1 MEQNKLLDVLLDT
14 FNTLKDQCKATSAD
28 LRSIKNELNRIFNDS
43 ECKEVIYTSNLDR
56 MFFGIK
62 VLPMI
67 DADDIYDYLVDN
79 ESIRID
85 KYIVEID
92 SHMLNPVLDLSA
104 AEMMATLINEV
115 NALIGDSSP
124 IELARNAMN
133 QYLAINSDHLRISKS
148 IHYKEILAYG
158 LKDYLSKCK
167 SMFYNTNGATDL
179 YTSDMIVALG
189 IADDL
194 ASAYRKIKRD
204 NIKLYQDTEVSKFVT
219 FGWTLRLYK
228 DVKHHRVGTM
238 HVLDRAKLLTG
249 SELEKVEMDNVI
261 KRIKRLDD
269 EVVFESGLM
278 QKVNAKIK
286 ERRVKSRINTLR
298 IIDST
303 FYELNMRIR
312 NVEDEDD
319 ALYLMRQ
326 INNNIAIIEE
336 YIASDDVDDH
346 EKKKWMEALDKF
358 VELRQK
364 LSDTIVYKN
373 KNYGLFV
380 NYPDIVE
387 DRY

>member
-115 NALIGDSSP
+115 NALVGDSSP

-148 IHYKEILAYG
+148 R
-158 LKDYLSKCK
+158 
-167 SMFYNTNGATDL
+167 F
-179 YTSDMIVALG
+179 
-189 IADDL
+189 
-194 ASAYRKIKRD
+194 
-204 NIKLYQDTEVSKFVT
+204 
-219 FGWTLRLYK
+219 
-228 DVKHHRVGTM
+228 
-238 HVLDRAKLLTG
+238 LL
-249 SELEKVEMDNVI
+249 MD
-261 KRIKRLDD
+261 
-269 EVVFESGLM
+269 
-278 QKVNAKIK
+278 
-286 ERRVKSRINTLR
+286 
-298 IIDST
+298 
-303 FYELNMRIR
+303 
-312 NVEDEDD
+312 
-319 ALYLMRQ
+319 
-326 INNNIAIIEE
+326 
-336 YIASDDVDDH
+336 
-346 EKKKWMEALDKF
+346 
-358 VELRQK
+358 
-364 LSDTIVYKN
+364 
-373 KNYGLFV
+373 
-380 NYPDIVE
+380 
-387 DRY
+387 

>member
-1 MEQNKLLDVLLDT
+1 
-14 FNTLKDQCKATSAD
+14 
-28 LRSIKNELNRIFNDS
+28 
-43 ECKEVIYTSNLDR
+43 
-56 MFFGIK
+56 
-62 VLPMI
+62 
-67 DADDIYDYLVDN
+67 
-79 ESIRID
+79 
-85 KYIVEID
+85 
-92 SHMLNPVLDLSA
+92 
-104 AEMMATLINEV
+104 
-115 NALIGDSSP
+115 
-124 IELARNAMN
+124 
-133 QYLAINSDHLRISKS
+133 
-148 IHYKEILAYG
+148 
-158 LKDYLSKCK
+158 
-167 SMFYNTNGATDL
+167 
-179 YTSDMIVALG
+179 
-189 IADDL
+189 
-194 ASAYRKIKRD
+194 
-204 NIKLYQDTEVSKFVT
+204 
-219 FGWTLRLYK
+219 
-228 DVKHHRVGTM
+228 M